1 MGMLHLV
8 RAAGVLLL
16 LGLSGWAYVS
26 GELQFAAASLAVAIL
41 MEILIALRARRD
53 QPAPVQDRS
62 RLSAVQVTCTEE
74 DGVLKVALLGKEHAR
89 RSKAPYVLLSRP
101 LLGAPGAELRDERP
115 CLELGAPKWSV
126 HGGIRE
132 ACLTP
137 QELRLEL
144 RAGAAEALGVEEVR
158 VMLPM
163 GQDQRQLERPL
174 RRVLRGVAFTI
185 ERSLPQQEAY
195 GAVGR
200 SSEPMP
206 GT

>member
-26 GELQFAAASLAVAIL
+26 GELQFAAAGLAVAVL
-41 MEILIALRARRD
+41 TEILIALRARRD
-53 QPAPVQDRS
+53 QSALVPDRS
-62 RLSAVQVTCTEE
+62 RLSAVQVSCTEE
-74 DGVLKVALLGKEHAR
+74 DGVLKVALLGKAQGR
-89 RSKAPYVLLSRP
+89 RSEAPYVLLSRP

-126 HGGIRE
+126 QGGIRE

-144 RAGAAEALGVEEVR
+144 RAGAAETLGVEEVR
-158 VMLPM
+158 VALPA
-163 GQDQRQLERPL
+163 GQDRRQLERAL
-174 RRVLRGVAFTI
+174 RRVLRGVAFTS
-185 ERSLPQQEAY
+185 ERSAPEQEAY
-195 GAVGR
+195 ETVGR
-200 SSEPMP
+200 SSNPMP